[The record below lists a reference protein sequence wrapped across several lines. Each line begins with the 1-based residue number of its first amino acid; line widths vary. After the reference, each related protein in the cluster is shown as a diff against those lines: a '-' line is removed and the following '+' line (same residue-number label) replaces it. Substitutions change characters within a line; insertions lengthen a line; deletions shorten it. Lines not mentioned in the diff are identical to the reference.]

1 MKVRLVLTC
10 FDRNLLAFAVRFL
23 SKHQPSFSFKGQ
35 ATSQTPAKWSN
46 LANSPISNSPKLLD
60 KNTRL
65 IYTGLTST
73 CRVVAKILPLLCL
86 VFFSLRLKP
95 CTVASFAFLSSG
107 FGEFEMEL
115 LYTGYFN
122 NNCLK
127 ALRSTYCRYSNKT
140 SHLGCWM
147 TAVDSSELD
156 DSTLSW
162 LMLSIKL
169 FCQNK
174 NGTYCD

>member
-1 MKVRLVLTC
+1 M
-10 FDRNLLAFAVRFL
+10 RFL

-35 ATSQTPAKWSN
+35 ATSHTPAKWSN

-73 CRVVAKILPLLCL
+73 CSVVAKIITLLRL

-107 FGEFEMEL
+107 FGEFEMGL
-115 LYTGYFN
+115 LNAGYFN
-122 NNCLK
+122 NRELK
-127 ALRSTYCRYSNKT
+127 HAMFLRHGRQPEVNISHARTVVFSRFSN
-140 SHLGCWM
+140 
-147 TAVDSSELD
+147 
-156 DSTLSW
+156 
-162 LMLSIKL
+162 
-169 FCQNK
+169 
-174 NGTYCD
+174 